1 MDRVLYDRYRL
12 TREVATGATG
22 VVWRAVDLRDGEP
35 VAVKMLRPLAAS
47 RPDLVAAFVAET
59 EIVVGLDHPCLVRP
73 RDVLGH
79 GRDRVLVMELVE
91 GEDLRRRLR
100 RTGPVPPAIA
110 AEVAAQLAGAL
121 AYLHGRDIVH
131 GDVKPGNLVVPADGG
146 LVRLVDFGAA
156 RRVGGGPAWPNTQA
170 TPEYVAPEVV
180 DGAAPSPAS
189 DVYALGIVL
198 FELVSGRSPFRGGP
212 PAEILDRHRH
222 CRPVPPPGLPPV
234 VWQFVEDCLAA
245 DPADRPD
252 AARAAA
258 RLRGME
264 PALDGLAALP
274 RPAADQVTWWPRAAG
289 PATGTAP
296 VGRSPAPAAGRAPC
310 RPGTSVLAERRRSGS
325 ADSLPSG
332 LGASVSAER
341 GRSGSADT
349 IASPDPPA
357 VPGLGRRRRS
367 PVAAVLVGAGAIV
380 TAAVLAA
387 LPTGAGTVPD
397 RHRGAVP
404 VAPSLVGSAPEGA
417 GSPAG
422 SLPPTS
428 GVRPTR
434 TGHGVP
440 SVGPTG
446 EGDGEPVPGGTVP
459 VPGDAPSSGDP
470 DAPESGPDPLVG
482 PDEPGTTPPG
492 EPDARLERSGSEPTC
507 PRSPNR
513 PPPARNGQA
522 YGRLLSSLDGP
533 DRCGCLRCAGR

>member
-1 MDRVLYDRYRL
+1 MDRVLYGRYRL
-12 TREVATGATG
+12 RREVASGATG

-35 VAVKMLRPLAAS
+35 VAVKLLRPLAAT
-47 RPDLVAAFVAET
+47 RPDLVAAFAAET

-79 GRDRVLVMELVE
+79 GRDRALVMELVE
-91 GEDLRRRLR
+91 GVDLRRRLH

-156 RRVGGGPAWPNTQA
+156 RRVGAGPAWPNTQA

-180 DGAAPSPAS
+180 DGAPPTPAS

-198 FELVSGRSPFRGGP
+198 FELVSGRSPYRGGP

-222 CRPVPPPGLPPV
+222 CRPVPPPGLPPM
-234 VWQFVEDCLAA
+234 VWQFIEDCLAA

-289 PATGTAP
+289 TATGTAP
-296 VGRSPAPAAGRAPC
+296 VGCSPAPAAGRAPY
-310 RPGTSVLAERRRSGS
+310 RPGTSVLAGRGWSGSADTVPPGPGASVSAGRRRSGS
-325 ADSLPSG
+325 ADN
-332 LGASVSAER
+332 SA
-341 GRSGSADT
+341 
-349 IASPDPPA
+349 PPA
-357 VPGLGRRRRS
+357 PSTVPGLVRRHRP

-387 LPTGAGTVPD
+387 LSAGAGTMPD

-428 GVRPTR
+428 GAGPTR
-434 TGHGVP
+434 TAHGVP
-440 SVGPTG
+440 SAAPTG
-446 EGDGEPVPGGTVP
+446 AVDGEPAPGGTIP
-459 VPGDAPSSGDP
+459 VPGDTPGPGDP
-470 DAPESGPDPLVG
+470 DAPESGRDPLVG

-492 EPDARLERSGSEPTC
+492 EPDARLERSGPEPTC

-513 PPPARNGQA
+513 PPSARNGQA
-522 YGRLLSSLDGP
+522 YGRMLSSLDGP
-533 DRCGCLRCAGR
+533 DRCGCTPCAGR

>member
-1 MDRVLYDRYRL
+1 MDSVLYDRYRL
-12 TREVATGATG
+12 TREVAAGATG

-73 RDVLGH
+73 RDVLGD

-156 RRVGGGPAWPNTQA
+156 RRVGAGPAWPNTQA

-212 PAEILDRHRH
+212 PAEILDRHRY
-222 CRPVPPPGLPPV
+222 CRPVPPSGLPPV

-252 AARAAA
+252 AARAAV
-258 RLRGME
+258 RLRGLE

-274 RPAADQVTWWPRAAG
+274 RPAANQVTWWPRAAG
-289 PATGTAP
+289 TATGTAP
-296 VGRSPAPAAGRAPC
+296 VGRSPAPAAARAPC
-310 RPGTSVLAERRRSGS
+310 RPDTSVLAGRGWSG
-325 ADSLPSG
+325 A
-332 LGASVSAER
+332 V
-341 GRSGSADT
+341 DT
-349 IASPDPPA
+349 VASPGPAA
-357 VPGLGRRRRS
+357 VPDLGRCRRS
-367 PVAAVLVGAGAIV
+367 PAAAVLVGAGAIV

-404 VAPSLVGSAPEGA
+404 VAPSLVGSAPDGA

-422 SLPPTS
+422 SLPPTF
-428 GVRPTR
+428 GAGPTR

-440 SVGPTG
+440 SAGPTG
-446 EGDGEPVPGGTVP
+446 AVDGEPAPGGTVP
-459 VPGDAPSSGDP
+459 VPGDTRRPGDP
-470 DAPESGPDPLVG
+470 DAPESGQDPLVG
-482 PDEPGTTPPG
+482 PEEPGTTPPG
-492 EPDARLERSGSEPTC
+492 EPEARLERSGSEPTC

-513 PPPARNGQA
+513 PPPARTGQA
-522 YGRLLSSLDGP
+522 YGRMLSSLDGP
-533 DRCGCLRCAGR
+533 DRCGCLPCAGR